1 MREPALQRVL
11 DEAILSRAA
20 PFLIVG
26 TADSTGMTFQGVSG
40 PTVTF
45 DSVLRIYSMTKAVAG
60 LALAILVEREA
71 IALDGP
77 VSDIL
82 PEFADLKV
90 LAGFDGG
97 EPVLRAPKTVC
108 TVRHLASHTSGLAY
122 EFWSDDLMRYRKIA
136 EHPSVMT
143 GKLAALPYPLLFDP
157 GTRWGY
163 GIGID
168 WLGRV
173 IEAVSGERIDAFCRR
188 EIFEPLGMDST
199 AFEMEPTLAARL
211 SSAFVRDG
219 NEFVAKRMA
228 PPTNPDF
235 YGMGH
240 ALYSSAGD
248 YLRFLR
254 MLLRGGELDGTR
266 VVSAETCAML
276 MANHTGALAIEPMRT
291 VLASNSHDVD
301 VFPGT
306 RKSHSLAAIR
316 VEEDVPGM
324 RTAGSQGWAGVLNSH
339 WWIDPQRDI
348 AAVFATQLA
357 PFADPQLMAAYERF
371 ERAVYAA

>member
-1 MREPALQRVL
+1 MREPALQRIL
-11 DEAILSRAA
+11 DEAILSRAV
-20 PFLIVG
+20 PFLIAG
-26 TADSTGMTFQGVSG
+26 TANSTGITFQGVSG

-60 LALAILVEREA
+60 LALAILIEREA

-90 LAGFDGG
+90 LAGFDGD

-136 EHPSVMT
+136 GHPSVMT

-173 IEAVSGERIDAFCRR
+173 IEAVSGERINAFCRR
-188 EIFEPLGMDST
+188 EVFEPLGMDST

-211 SSAFVRDG
+211 SPAFVRDG
-219 NEFVAKRMA
+219 DEFLAKRMA
-228 PPTNPDF
+228 PPANPGF

-276 MANHTGALAIEPMRT
+276 LANHTGALAIEPMRS

-324 RTAGSQGWAGVLNSH
+324 RSAGSQGWAGVLNSH

-348 AAVFATQLA
+348 AAVFMTQLA